1 MRFNQPIA
9 RTALLPL
16 HHHALI
22 ARLFRRRAR
31 AAHLFRRPIVVQRR
45 PVRRALDLGLGRRRP
60 HRTHTYAH
68 ARTRA
73 PSTEHASQPSTRTNS
88 CYAVTSFSP
97 SHRDARPCIR
107 GSGVRPPRDAH
118 RAAVDVVV
126 VSRRSTPP
134 RLRARSDCVVAMD
147 GIDDGDS

>member
-60 HRTHTYAH
+60 HRTHTHAH
-68 ARTRA
+68 ARTHAR
-73 PSTEHASQPSTRTNS
+73 TEHTSQPSTRTKS
-88 CYAVTSFSP
+88 RHAVTSLSP
-97 SHRDARPCIR
+97 S
-107 GSGVRPPRDAH
+107 PR
-118 RAAVDVVV
+118 RCSSTQPRV
-126 VSRRSTPP
+126 RRSPTARCAPHRRRRRLASLDATSPARAQRP
-134 RLRARSDCVVAMD
+134 RRRH
-147 GIDDGDS
+147 GWHR